1 MRGRERSTR
10 QGTCSGQTLSRGRP
24 LILRHMLGSGGL
36 NFLDIVMYLHLLW
49 LNKSTFL
56 SDHAWS

>member
-1 MRGRERSTR
+1 
-10 QGTCSGQTLSRGRP
+10 
-24 LILRHMLGSGGL
+24 MLGSGGL

-56 SDHAWS
+56 CKCVYVVALMTVLKHEFSDFSQVIVMCTV

>member
-1 MRGRERSTR
+1 MRDPHSKVLEWS
-10 QGTCSGQTLSRGRP
+10 TLSRGRP